1 MSNEIKMSRVSIP
14 ESDYMQINK
23 SMKENNERN
32 FIDYLKRQEAE
43 KDSLQTKLQESTL
56 RFLELTEKHKVLE
69 DKLNNSVEHNH
80 FLASELGKTSS
91 ELRESKKK
99 YSTLEYNL
107 EVVIRDDNNRIKE
120 LENKLLFAKDEIAE
134 KSAEINSLSE
144 RVTSFRILLSDKD
157 NKLAE
162 SAEHELSLRSEL
174 EQVNKEYCNLIRD
187 VQENLEKM
195 VRMTESNQLLEQQLK
210 SLRTFKGRIKNLFS
224 K

>member
-14 ESDYMQINK
+14 ESDYMQIKK

-32 FIDYLKRQEAE
+32 FIDYLRRQE
-43 KDSLQTKLQESTL
+43 TKLQDTTL
-56 RFLELTEKHKVLE
+56 RLLELTETHKNLE
-69 DKLNNSVEHNH
+69 EKLKKSIEHNH

-91 ELRESKKK
+91 ELRKSRES

-107 EVVIRDDNNRIKE
+107 EVVSRDDNNRIKD
-120 LENKLLFAKDEIAE
+120 LENKLLFAKDEIAK

-144 RVTSFRILLSDKD
+144 RVTSFRILLSEKD

-162 SAEHELSLRSEL
+162 SAEHELSLRSKL
-174 EQVNKEYCNLIRD
+174 EQVDKEYCNLSRD
-187 VQENLEKM
+187 FQEVLEKM
-195 VRMTESNQLLEQQLK
+195 VKMTESNKLLEQQLE

>member
-14 ESDYMQINK
+14 ESDFMQIKK

-43 KDSLQTKLQESTL
+43 KDSLQTKLQETTL

-80 FLASELGKTSS
+80 FLASELGKASS

-107 EVVIRDDNNRIKE
+107 EVVIRDDNNLIKE
-120 LENKLLFAKDEIAE
+120 LENKLLFAKDEIA
-134 KSAEINSLSE
+134 KKDAEINSLSE
-144 RVTSFRILLSDKD
+144 RVTSFRILLSEKD
-157 NKLAE
+157 NKL
-162 SAEHELSLRSEL
+162 SDLS
-174 EQVNKEYCNLIRD
+174 RD
-187 VQENLEKM
+187 IQGVVEKM
-195 VRMTESNQLLEQQLK
+195 VGITESNQLLEQKLE

>member
-1 MSNEIKMSRVSIP
+1 MSYEIKMSRVSIP
-14 ESDYMQINK
+14 ESDYMQIKK

-32 FIDYLKRQEAE
+32 FIDYLRRQE
-43 KDSLQTKLQESTL
+43 TKLQDTTL
-56 RFLELTEKHKVLE
+56 RLLELTETHKNLE
-69 DKLNNSVEHNH
+69 EKLKKSIEHNH

-91 ELRESKKK
+91 ELRKSRES
-99 YSTLEYNL
+99 YSTLEYYL
-107 EVVIRDDNNRIKE
+107 EVVIRDDKNCIND

-144 RVTSFRILLSDKD
+144 RVTSLRILLSEKD

-174 EQVNKEYCNLIRD
+174 EQVNKEYCNLSRD
-187 VQENLEKM
+187 VQEIVEKM
-195 VRMTESNQLLEQQLK
+195 VRMTELNQLLEQQLE

>member
-14 ESDYMQINK
+14 ESDYMQIKK

-32 FIDYLKRQEAE
+32 FIDYLRRQEAE

-91 ELRESKKK
+91 ELRKSRES

-107 EVVIRDDNNRIKE
+107 EVVVRDDNNRIKE
-120 LENKLLFAKDEIAE
+120 LENKLLFAKDEIAK

-144 RVTSFRILLSDKD
+144 RVTSFRILLSEKD

-162 SAEHELSLRSEL
+162 SAEHELSLLSKLNDANKENRNLKEIKRVNETRIEEL
-174 EQVNKEYCNLIRD
+174 EEEL
-187 VQENLEKM
+187 
-195 VRMTESNQLLEQQLK
+195 T

>member
-14 ESDYMQINK
+14 ESDYMQIKK

-32 FIDYLKRQEAE
+32 FIDYLKRQE
-43 KDSLQTKLQESTL
+43 TKLQDTTL
-56 RFLELTEKHKVLE
+56 RLLELTETHKNLE
-69 DKLNNSVEHNH
+69 EKLKKSIEHNH

-91 ELRESKKK
+91 ELRKSRES

-107 EVVIRDDNNRIKE
+107 EVVVRDDNNRIKD

-144 RVTSFRILLSDKD
+144 RVTSFRILLSEKD

-174 EQVNKEYCNLIRD
+174 EQVNKEYCNLSRD
-187 VQENLEKM
+187 VQEILEKM

>member
-14 ESDYMQINK
+14 ESDYMLIKK

-32 FIDYLKRQEAE
+32 FIDYLRRQE
-43 KDSLQTKLQESTL
+43 TKLQDTTL
-56 RFLELTEKHKVLE
+56 RLLELTETHKNLE
-69 DKLNNSVEHNH
+69 EKLKNSIEHNH

-91 ELRESKKK
+91 ELRESRKQ

-120 LENKLLFAKDEIAE
+120 LENKLLFDKDEIA
-134 KSAEINSLSE
+134 KKDIEINSLSE
-144 RVTSFRILLSDKD
+144 RVTSFRILLSEKD

-162 SAEHELSLRSEL
+162 LAEHELSLNSKLGDANKENRNLKEIKRVNETRIEEL
-174 EQVNKEYCNLIRD
+174 EE
-187 VQENLEKM
+187 E
-195 VRMTESNQLLEQQLK
+195 LK

>member
-14 ESDYMQINK
+14 ESDYMQIKK

-32 FIDYLKRQEAE
+32 FIDYLKRQE
-43 KDSLQTKLQESTL
+43 TKLQDTTL
-56 RFLELTEKHKVLE
+56 RLLELTETHKNLE
-69 DKLNNSVEHNH
+69 EKLKKSIEHNH

-91 ELRESKKK
+91 ELRKSRES

-107 EVVIRDDNNRIKE
+107 EVVIKDDNNRIKD

-144 RVTSFRILLSDKD
+144 KVTSFRILLSEKD

-162 SAEHELSLRSEL
+162 SAEHELSLLSKL
-174 EQVNKEYCNLIRD
+174 NDANKENRNLMTI
-187 VQENLEKM
+187 K
-195 VRMTESNQLLEQQLK
+195 RMAESRIAELDQQLE

>member
-14 ESDYMQINK
+14 ESDYMQIKK

-32 FIDYLKRQEAE
+32 FIDYLKRQE
-43 KDSLQTKLQESTL
+43 TKLQDTTL
-56 RFLELTEKHKVLE
+56 RLLELTETHKNLE
-69 DKLNNSVEHNH
+69 EKLKKSIEHNH

-91 ELRESKKK
+91 ELRKSRES

-107 EVVIRDDNNRIKE
+107 EVVIRDDNNRIKD

-134 KSAEINSLSE
+134 KSAEIDSLSE
-144 RVTSFRILLSDKD
+144 RVTSFRILLSEKD

-162 SAEHELSLRSEL
+162 SAEHELSLLSKLNDANKENRNLKEIKRVNETRIEEL
-174 EQVNKEYCNLIRD
+174 EEEL
-187 VQENLEKM
+187 
-195 VRMTESNQLLEQQLK
+195 T

>member
-14 ESDYMQINK
+14 ESDYMQIKK

-32 FIDYLKRQEAE
+32 FIDYLKRQE
-43 KDSLQTKLQESTL
+43 TKLQDTTL
-56 RFLELTEKHKVLE
+56 RLLELTEEHKVLE

-107 EVVIRDDNNRIKE
+107 EVVVRDDNNRIKE

-144 RVTSFRILLSDKD
+144 KVTSFRILLSEKD

-162 SAEHELSLRSEL
+162 SAEHELSLFSKL
-174 EQVNKEYCNLIRD
+174 NDANKENRNLKEIKRVNETRIEELD
-187 VQENLEKM
+187 EE
-195 VRMTESNQLLEQQLK
+195 LK
-210 SLRTFKGRIKNLFS
+210 LLRTFKGRIKNLFS

>member
-14 ESDYMQINK
+14 ESDYMQIKK

-32 FIDYLKRQEAE
+32 FIDYLRRQE
-43 KDSLQTKLQESTL
+43 TKLQETTL
-56 RFLELTEKHKVLE
+56 RLLELTETHKNLE
-69 DKLNNSVEHNH
+69 EKLKKSVEHNH

-91 ELRESKKK
+91 ELRESRKQ

-120 LENKLLFAKDEIAE
+120 LENKLLFDKDEIA
-134 KSAEINSLSE
+134 KKNAEINSLSE
-144 RVTSFRILLSDKD
+144 KVTSFRILLSERD

-162 SAEHELSLRSEL
+162 YKEQENILREELSDLSRSNVEL
-174 EQVNKEYCNLIRD
+174 CNEMD
-187 VQENLEKM
+187 
-195 VRMTESNQLLEQQLK
+195 RMTKSNKLLEQQLE

>member
-1 MSNEIKMSRVSIP
+1 MSTEIKMSRVSIP
-14 ESDYMQINK
+14 ESDYMQIKK

-32 FIDYLKRQEAE
+32 FIDYLRRQE
-43 KDSLQTKLQESTL
+43 TKLQDTTL
-56 RFLELTEKHKVLE
+56 RLLELTETHKNLE
-69 DKLNNSVEHNH
+69 EKLKKSIEHNH

-91 ELRESKKK
+91 ELRKSRES

-107 EVVIRDDNNRIKE
+107 EVVVRDDNNRIKD
-120 LENKLLFAKDEIAE
+120 LENKLLFAKDEIAK

-144 RVTSFRILLSDKD
+144 RVTSFRILLSEKD
-157 NKLAE
+157 NKLTE

-174 EQVNKEYCNLIRD
+174 EQVNKEYCNLSRD
-187 VQENLEKM
+187 VQEVVEKM
-195 VRMTESNQLLEQQLK
+195 VRMTESNHLLEQQLE